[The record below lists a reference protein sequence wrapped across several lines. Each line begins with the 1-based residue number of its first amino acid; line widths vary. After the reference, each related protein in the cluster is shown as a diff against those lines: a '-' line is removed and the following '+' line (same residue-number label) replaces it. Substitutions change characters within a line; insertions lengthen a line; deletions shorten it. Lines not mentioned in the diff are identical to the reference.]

1 MFMSNYPTSELED
14 IHKSMTEHGG
24 SAVEYLL
31 NCTDFLVTI
40 PPSFYALICLEV
52 NGECDEETW
61 DEAVKYL
68 AETY

>member
-1 MFMSNYPTSELED
+1 MFMSKYPTPQLRTL
-14 IHKSMTEHGG
+14 HRNMTEHGG

-52 NGECDEETW
+52 NGKCDEETW

-68 AETY
+68 AETQ